1 MSSNSIETHRNSTV
15 HHGSARELAE
25 EIQDYGEY
33 WKYKHVPQA
42 IAKAN
47 PWNKQTNH
55 KINKKVNTFM
65 YVISAIFLCPGNHMG
80 TSQTITYLLVT
91 TDLFLPSVLLLT
103 LFLIWLAGKKGHK
116 YLLRI
121 VNLTLT
127 FKKLWGVS
135 SVPFPFWFPFQLH
148 CELVSSGISSQ
159 SVQNILIWHVTKP

>member
-25 EIQDYGEY
+25 EIQNYGEY

-80 TSQTITYLLVT
+80 TSQTITYLLLIFFYHQFCSSLYFSY
-91 TDLFLPSVLLLT
+91 DLQEKKDTNIFSELWT
-103 LFLIWLAGKKGHK
+103 WLWHLKNFGGFHL
-116 YLLRI
+116 YL
-121 VNLTLT
+121 
-127 FKKLWGVS
+127 
-135 SVPFPFWFPFQLH
+135 FPFDFPFNY
-148 CELVSSGISSQ
+148 IA
-159 SVQNILIWHVTKP
+159 I